1 MSKLLRA
8 NFARL
13 FKSRLFRICIIG
25 IFAAAVFAVFDQA
38 KYTKI
43 IDDMLFSGIDIISI
57 VSAVFISIFAG
68 TEYSDGTMRNKL
80 YMGHSRISVYG
91 ASLVTCAAA
100 AVIMHIVLIAAVVCF
115 GIPIIGKIT
124 MTASEILIL
133 SLLSILTVTTYASV
147 YILLG
152 MLITSKAAGAAAAI
166 LLSFGLIIGADT
178 LYRCINTPE
187 YSPSYYIDEE
197 LETGYGT
204 EFLPNP
210 RYPSETK
217 RKAMQTALNILP
229 SGQALQ
235 IGNGELPENAAE
247 LPLYALADIA
257 VTTAAGILLFRRKD
271 LK

>member
-13 FKSRLFRICIIG
+13 FKSRLFRFCIIA
-25 IFAAAVFAVFDQA
+25 IFAATVFAVFDQA
-38 KYTKI
+38 KYTQV
-43 IDDMLFSGIDIISI
+43 IDGMLFSGITVVSV

-91 ASLVTCAAA
+91 ASLVTCATAA
-100 AVIMHIVLIAAVVCF
+100 FIMHVVLIAAVVCF
-115 GIPIIGKIT
+115 GIPVIGKIT
-124 MTASEILIL
+124 LTTTEIVLMF
-133 SLLSILTVTTYASV
+133 LLSVLTVTAYASV

-152 MLITSKAAGAAAAI
+152 MLIASKAAGAVAAI
-166 LLSFGLIIGADT
+166 LLSFGMIVGADT

-187 YSPSYYIDEE
+187 YSPSHYVDEE

-217 RKAMQTALNILP
+217 RKVMQTTLNILP

-235 IGNGELPENAAE
+235 LSYGELPENASE

-257 VTTAAGILLFRRKD
+257 VTTAAGMLLFRRKD

>member
-13 FKSRLFRICIIG
+13 FKSRLFRFCIIV

-38 KYTKI
+38 KHTKV
-43 IDDMLFSGIDIISI
+43 IDGMLFSGITIVSV

-80 YMGHSRISVYG
+80 YMGHSRVSVYG
-91 ASLVTCAAA
+91 ASLVICSAAA
-100 AVIMHIVLIAAVVCF
+100 LIMHIVLIAAVVCF
-115 GIPIIGKIT
+115 GIPVIGRTDFTAREII
-124 MTASEILIL
+124 LL
-133 SLLSILTVTTYASV
+133 FLLSVLTVTAYASV

-152 MLITSKAAGAAAAI
+152 MLITSKAAGVATAI
-166 LLSFGLIIGADT
+166 LLSFGMLIGANT
-178 LYRCINTPE
+178 LYRCINTSE
-187 YSPSYYIDEE
+187 YYPAPYIDEE
-197 LETGYGT
+197 SETGYST
-204 EFLPNP
+204 ELVPNP

-217 RKAMQTALNILP
+217 RKVMQTALNILP

-257 VTTAAGILLFRRKD
+257 VTTVAGILLFRRKD

>member
-13 FKSRLFRICIIG
+13 FKSRLFRLCITA
-25 IFAAAVFAVFDQA
+25 IFAAAAFAVFDQA
-38 KYTKI
+38 KYTKV
-43 IDDMLFSGIDIISI
+43 IDGMLFSGISIISI

-80 YMGHSRISVYG
+80 YTGYSRASVYG

-115 GIPIIGKIT
+115 GIPMIGKVT
-124 MTASEILIL
+124 VTASEILLL
-133 SLLSILTVTTYASV
+133 SLLSVLTVTAYASV

-166 LLSFGLIIGADT
+166 LLSFGMLIGADT
-178 LYRCINTPE
+178 LNRCINTPE
-187 YSPSYYIDEE
+187 YSPSHYIDEE

-217 RKAMQTALNILP
+217 RKIMQTALNILP

-235 IGNGELPENAAE
+235 IASGELPENASE
-247 LPLYALADIA
+247 LPLYALADIG
-257 VTTAAGILLFRRKD
+257 VTTAVGVLIFKRKD

>member
-13 FKSRLFRICIIG
+13 FKNRLFRLCIIG
-25 IFAAAVFAVFDQA
+25 IFAAAAFAVFDQA
-38 KYTKI
+38 KYTEI
-43 IDDMLFSGIDIISI
+43 IDDMLFSGITVISI

-100 AVIMHIVLIAAVVCF
+100 AVIMHIVLIATVVCF
-115 GIPIIGKIT
+115 GIPVIGKIT
-124 MTASEILIL
+124 MTASEILLL
-133 SLLSILTVTTYASV
+133 SLLSILTVTAYASV

-152 MLITSKAAGAAAAI
+152 MLITSKAAGVAAAI
-166 LLSFGLIIGADT
+166 LLSFGMLIGADT

-187 YSPSYYIDEE
+187 YRPMPYIDEE
-197 LETGYGT
+197 SETGYSA
-204 EFLPNP
+204 EFVPNP
-210 RYPSETK
+210 KYPSETK
-217 RKAMQTALNILP
+217 RKFMQAALNILP

-235 IGNGELPENAAE
+235 IARDNLPENAAE
-247 LPLYALADIA
+247 LPLYAIFDIGAATA
-257 VTTAAGILLFRRKD
+257 VGVLIFLRKD
-271 LK
+271 IK

>member
-8 NFARL
+8 NFFRL
-13 FKSRLFRICIIG
+13 FKSRLFRFCITA
-25 IFAAAVFAVFDQA
+25 IFAAAVFAVFDQE
-38 KYTKI
+38 KYTKV
-43 IDDMLFSGIDIISI
+43 IDGMLFSGISIISI

-115 GIPIIGKIT
+115 GILIIGKVT
-124 MTASEILIL
+124 MTASEILLL
-133 SLLSILTVTTYASV
+133 SLLSILTVTAYASV

-152 MLITSKAAGAAAAI
+152 ILITSKAAGVAAAI
-166 LLSFGLIIGADT
+166 LLSFGMIIGADT

-187 YSPSYYIDEE
+187 YSPSHYIDEE

-204 EFLPNP
+204 EFVPNP
-210 RYPSETK
+210 RYPSKTK
-217 RKAMQTALNILP
+217 RKVMQAALNILP

-235 IGNGELPENAAE
+235 IASGELPENTAE
-247 LPLYALADIA
+247 LPLYAIADIA
-257 VTTAAGILLFRRKD
+257 VTTVVGIMIFRRKD
-271 LK
+271 IK